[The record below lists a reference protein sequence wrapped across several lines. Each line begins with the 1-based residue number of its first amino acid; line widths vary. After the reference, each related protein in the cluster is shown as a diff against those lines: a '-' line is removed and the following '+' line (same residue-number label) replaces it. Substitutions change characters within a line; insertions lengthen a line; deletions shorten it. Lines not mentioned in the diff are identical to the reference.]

1 MLCISSKGVVT
12 CKQHETHADMKF
24 HAGKKYKRCYMWWN
38 EYAVTHVDEW
48 ICSEINLM
56 SA

>member
-1 MLCISSKGVVT
+1 MVT

-24 HAGKKYKRCYMWWN
+24 HDGNKYKRCYMWWN

-48 ICSEINLM
+48 IGSEINLM